1 MSTLTISIPDSV
13 RNRIEFFAG
22 KDGVSVEDYV
32 STVLAQRIAVADAD
46 SMVQR
51 RAKQGS
57 PERLMEL
64 LAAAPDVPPEPQDR
78 IAPKNG

>member
-13 RNRIEFFAG
+13 RSRIEFFAG
-22 KDGVSVEDYV
+22 KDGVSVEQYV

-46 SMVQR
+46 SVVQK

-57 PERLMEL
+57 PERLLEL
-64 LAAAPDVPPEPQDR
+64 LAAAPDVQPEPHDR

>member
-22 KDGVSVEDYV
+22 KDGVSVEHYV

-46 SMVQR
+46 SVVQK

-57 PERLMEL
+57 PERLLEL
-64 LAAAPDVPPEPQDR
+64 LAAAPDVQPEPHDR

>member
-13 RNRIEFFAG
+13 RSRIEFFAG
-22 KDGVSVEDYV
+22 KDGVSVEQYV
-32 STVLAQRIAVADAD
+32 SAVLAQRIAVADAD
-46 SMVQR
+46 SVVQK

-57 PERLMEL
+57 PERLMEF

>member
-1 MSTLTISIPDSV
+1 MSTLTVSIPDSV
-13 RNRIEFFAG
+13 RSRIEFFAG
-22 KDGVSVEDYV
+22 RDGVAVEHYV
-32 STVLAQRIAVADAD
+32 STVLAQRLAVADAD
-46 SMVQR
+46 SVVQK

-57 PERLMEL
+57 PERLLEL